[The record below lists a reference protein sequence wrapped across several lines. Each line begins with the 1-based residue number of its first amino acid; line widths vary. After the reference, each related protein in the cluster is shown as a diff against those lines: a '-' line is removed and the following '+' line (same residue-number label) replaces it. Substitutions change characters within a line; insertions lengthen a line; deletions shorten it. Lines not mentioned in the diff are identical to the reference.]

1 MQKDITQGKPG
12 REWTQI
18 LLFSIPILLG
28 NLLQQLYNTVDGIVV
43 GNFVSEASLAAIG
56 SCAELAMVFL
66 AIAVG
71 MSNGSAILIAQLFG
85 AKQLDKLRRAESTI
99 LILLLVIGVVMTLFG
114 FFCARWLLR
123 YILNITVEEVLDL
136 AVIYFRIY
144 ALGLLFQYMYNCVA
158 AILRA
163 IGDSRAT
170 LYFLLVTVVM
180 NLFLDLLFV
189 IVFHWGIAGAAAA
202 TVIAQVVCVTVSII
216 YMFKKYE
223 LLRLDRKSFVFDGAM
238 CRTGLKMGVPTTIQQ
253 GIISFGNVF
262 MQRLVNT
269 FGQPTMSAFFVG
281 GRIMSIIFM
290 PCLSFN
296 IGMATFT
303 GQNVGAGKYD
313 RVKRGLRGIIV
324 CGVVICLVLGT
335 IAYLFAPKIAA
346 LFGVQGESLRQSA
359 EYMRVIAFLVWLM
372 ACYMPITAT
381 LQGSGD
387 IMMSTVCTVGCFA
400 VRLASAHIMAALGVG
415 CMSIWVSQPIS
426 WLAAL
431 IIGGIRYGSGKWKT
445 KALVKRGEEESG

>member
-1 MQKDITQGKPG
+1 MQRDITQG

-18 LLFSIPILLG
+18 LLFSIPLMLG

-66 AIAVG
+66 AIAMG

-85 AKQLDKLRRAESTI
+85 AKQMEKLRRAESTI
-99 LILLLVIGVVMTLFG
+99 LILLLGIGVAMTLFG

-123 YILNITVEEVLDL
+123 HFLNIAIDEVLDL
-136 AVIYFRIY
+136 AVTYFRIY
-144 ALGLLFQYMYNCVA
+144 ALGLIFQYMYNCVA
-158 AILRA
+158 AILRS

-170 LYFLLVTVVM
+170 LYFLTVTVVM
-180 NLFLDLLFV
+180 NLILDLVFV

-202 TVIAQVVCVTVSII
+202 TVIAQFICVTVSIV

-223 LLRLDRKSFVFDGAM
+223 LLRLDRKSFVFDREF

-269 FGQPTMSAFFVG
+269 FGAATMSAFFVG
-281 GRIMSIIFM
+281 GRIMSFIFL
-290 PCLSFN
+290 PCQAFHM
-296 IGMATFT
+296 GMATFA

-313 RVKRGLRGIIV
+313 RVKRGLRGIML
-324 CGVVICLVLGT
+324 CGIALCLLIGLA
-335 IAYLFAPKIAA
+335 AYLLAPTLAA
-346 LFGVQGESLRQSA
+346 LFGVEGEALRQSVQ
-359 EYMRVIAFLVWLM
+359 YMRVTAFLVWLM
-372 ACYMPITAT
+372 ACYLPITGT
-381 LQGSGD
+381 LQGTGD
-387 IMMSTVCTVGCFA
+387 IVMSTTCTLCCF
-400 VRLASAHIMAALGVG
+400 VMRLASAHILAALGVG
-415 CMSIWVSQPIS
+415 CVCIWISQPIS
-426 WLAAL
+426 WMTAL
-431 IIGGIRYGSGKWKT
+431 IIGGVRFLSGKWRT
-445 KALVKRGEEESG
+445 KSLVKKEESPG